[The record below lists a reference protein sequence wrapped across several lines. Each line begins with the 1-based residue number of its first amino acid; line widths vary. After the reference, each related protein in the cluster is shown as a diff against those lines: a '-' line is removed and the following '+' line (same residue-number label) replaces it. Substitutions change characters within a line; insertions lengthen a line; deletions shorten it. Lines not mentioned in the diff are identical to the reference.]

1 MGMWKFQPR
10 CFPEEGRIFMEE
22 ILKQRA
28 LSFMIPADHSLQSAG
43 PVETPRH
50 SSSAA
55 ASAPSEFREF
65 SPLSEGETSNPLSLQ
80 HSTLSAEFRTR
91 HKRARL

>member
-1 MGMWKFQPR
+1 
-10 CFPEEGRIFMEE
+10 MEE

-28 LSFMIPADHSLQSAG
+28 LSFMIPADHSHQSAG

-65 SPLSEGETSNPLSLQ
+65 SPLSEGETGVPLSLKNII
-80 HSTLSAEFRTR
+80 LSSPDSEPGTKGPGFSQSLA
-91 HKRARL
+91 LQNDQWI